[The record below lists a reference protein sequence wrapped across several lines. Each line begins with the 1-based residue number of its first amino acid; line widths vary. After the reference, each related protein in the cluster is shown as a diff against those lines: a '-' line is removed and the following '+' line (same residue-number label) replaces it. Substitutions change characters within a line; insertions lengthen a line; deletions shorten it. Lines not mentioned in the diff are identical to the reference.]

1 MADGNDNNLQDIDY
15 NPHNIDAEQSL
26 LGTLLVNNEVFDYIQ
41 NIIKSEYFFDPI
53 HKRIYDVI
61 DQKIQKNA
69 LASPVTIKPFFDG
82 DAASNT

>member
-41 NIIKSEYFFDPI
+41 NI
-53 HKRIYDVI
+53 
-61 DQKIQKNA
+61 
-69 LASPVTIKPFFDG
+69 LCL
-82 DAASNT
+82 